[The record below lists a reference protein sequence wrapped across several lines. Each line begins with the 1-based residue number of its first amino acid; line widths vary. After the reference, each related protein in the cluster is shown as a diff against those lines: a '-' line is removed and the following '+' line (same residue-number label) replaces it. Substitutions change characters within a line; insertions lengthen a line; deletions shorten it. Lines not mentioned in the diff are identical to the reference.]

1 MHTEIYVTTKQAQQ
15 HHISDLDNHNLQM

>member
-15 HHISDLDNHNLQM
+15 HHMSDLDNHNLQM